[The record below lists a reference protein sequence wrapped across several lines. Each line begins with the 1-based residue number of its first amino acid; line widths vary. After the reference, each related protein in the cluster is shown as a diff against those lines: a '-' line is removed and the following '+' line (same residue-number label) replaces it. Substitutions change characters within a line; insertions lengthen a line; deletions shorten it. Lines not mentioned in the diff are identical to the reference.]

1 MARQSVAAAQPVVLP
16 MIKYISWTAV
26 TMIITRKADVSCDTR
41 ERQGWGGGVTAFFLP
56 FLTSPL
62 VPTRG
67 REGRR
72 GGGNLVSRCS
82 RDKLS
87 NWSGDW
93 IINRGSQAP
102 KDRKQRWRTV
112 SSSGGNER
120 SNEEK
125 VRRLK
130 SPVISARVDLDLER
144 GGGARR
150 RGEEERERER

>member
-1 MARQSVAAAQPVVLP
+1 MFRA
-16 MIKYISWTAV
+16 
-26 TMIITRKADVSCDTR
+26 TRVKDK
-41 ERQGWGGGVTAFFLP
+41 GGG
-56 FLTSPL
+56 
-62 VPTRG
+62 RG
-67 REGRR
+67 NCIFPSFPYFASRSNEGEGGKG